1 MPIPT
6 DIRPDLAERY
16 RQLRTFDR
24 AENALVRGLVER
36 PDRIT
41 RTHEVILRQV
51 LNLAR
56 CWVVTGGSGECVVG
70 PQLGQYRDRVRPL
83 AEAMTKQ
90 ERLDPGDFASDA
102 DQLGSVLKAAKE
114 SLLKEVLGR
123 MSKEDLERELCEKAL
138 VLAVGGGG
146 GCGYVHLGAFSVL
159 EQLRLRPRL
168 IVGSSIGSILGSF
181 RAREEHFRDSTVRA
195 VTHGLTFK
203 KLFKVLDGECR
214 YAMPG
219 TLRLYLRSSL
229 SRFFTR
235 DSGEGMRIG
244 DLPIPFVVVVTGVQ
258 RSLAP
263 DVQDYE
269 QMFRRELRRGA
280 LGRLLHLKDMVKNMA
295 VFLSRMIATEGALQP
310 IPLGADADTQEFD
323 VLDAVGFSAAVPAL
337 IQYDILRN
345 DPRMHDLVSSILSR
359 YGVDAL
365 ADGGISSNVPARFA
379 WEHVQSGGVGTRN
392 AFVLGLD
399 CFAPQIGRNMLFL
412 PLQRIA
418 AENVSRDALFAH
430 HLFTYRR
437 VLSPTSLV
445 PRLRS
450 LEMAIKNGREEFLTE
465 APFLQKMLEPLPAI

>member
-1 MPIPT
+1 M
-6 DIRPDLAERY
+6 
-16 RQLRTFDR
+16 
-24 AENALVRGLVER
+24 VRGLVER
-36 PDRIT
+36 PDRIP

-56 CWVVTGGSGECVVG
+56 CWVVSGGSGECVVG

-83 AEAMTKQ
+83 AEAMGKH
-90 ERLDPGDFASDA
+90 ESLDPGDFASDA
-102 DQLGSVLKAAKE
+102 DQLAGVLKAEKE
-114 SLLKEVLGR
+114 ALLKEVLGR

-159 EQLRLRPRL
+159 EQLHMRPRL

-203 KLFKVLDGECR
+203 KLFRVLDGESR

-235 DSGEGMRIG
+235 ENGEGMRIG

-280 LGRLLHLKDMVKNMA
+280 LGRLLHLKDLVKNMA
-295 VFLSRMIATEGALQP
+295 VFLSRMVATEGALQP
-310 IPLGADADTQEFD
+310 IALGADPETREFD

-337 IQYDILRN
+337 IQYDILRD
-345 DPRMHDLVSSILSR
+345 DPRMHELVTGILTR
-359 YGVDAL
+359 HHVDAL

-418 AENVSRDALFAH
+418 AENVSRDAPFAH

-450 LEMAIKNGREEFLTE
+450 LEMAIKNGREEFLAE